1 MTRSAFYGQILY
13 RSAWLIGLLPLSW
26 LRFLGA
32 ALGRL
37 SYALDSRETRVTRR
51 NLALIGLAE
60 TPAVRE
66 QHTRELMRSTG
77 QTLMETL
84 AVWTR
89 PRQRVLALVREVHGE
104 ALYAEARARGKG
116 VLMAVP
122 HYGNW
127 ELVIE
132 CLAARGPFSLV
143 YRVPESAGADRFLQ
157 LARGGD
163 HVRLV
168 PAEAT
173 AMRPLLRAL
182 QNGETVGI
190 TPDHQPKEGGGE
202 FAPFYGRPALTLS
215 LIAKLA
221 QRTGAPVLFAYAERR
236 GDGFSLHFEAEE
248 PALHDAELPVA
259 LAAMNRRVQAIA
271 DRDFRQYQWTY
282 KRFSIRPDRTD
293 KSTYR

>member
-1 MTRSAFYGQILY
+1 MTRSAVYGQLLY
-13 RSAWLIGLLPLSW
+13 QSARLIGLLPLSW
-26 LRFLGA
+26 LRWAGA

-37 SYALDSRETRVTRR
+37 NYALDSRETRVTRR
-51 NLALIGLAE
+51 NLELIGLAG
-60 TPAVRE
+60 TPAARE
-66 QHTRELMRSTG
+66 RCTRELMRSTG
-77 QTLMETL
+77 QTLLETL

-89 PRQRVLALVREVHGE
+89 PRHRVLALVREVHGE

-116 VLMAVP
+116 VLLAVP

-143 YRVPESAGADRFLQ
+143 YRVPDSASADRFLQ

-163 HVRLV
+163 NVRLV

-221 QRTGAPVLFAYAERR
+221 QRTGAPVLFAYAERC

-248 PALHDAELPVA
+248 PALHDADLSVA

-282 KRFSIRPDRTD
+282 KRFSIRPDRSD

>member
-1 MTRSAFYGQILY
+1 MTCSAFYGQLLY
-13 RSAWLIGLLPLSW
+13 QSARLIGLLPLSW
-26 LRFLGA
+26 LRLAGA
-32 ALGRL
+32 ALGRA
-37 SYALDSRETRVTRR
+37 SYAMNSRETRVTRR
-51 NLALIGLAE
+51 NLQLIGLAD
-60 TPAVRE
+60 TPAALERN
-66 QHTRELMRSTG
+66 TRALMRSTG

-89 PRQRVLALVREVHGE
+89 PRRRVLALVREVHGE
-104 ALYAEARARGKG
+104 ALYAEARAQGKG
-116 VLMAVP
+116 VLLAVP

-143 YRVPESAGADRFLQ
+143 YRVPESAGGDRFLH
-157 LARGGD
+157 LARGG
-163 HVRLV
+163 HNVRLV

-182 QNGETVGI
+182 QNGETVSI

-202 FAPFYGRPALTLS
+202 FAPFYGHPALTLS

-221 QRTGAPVLFAYAERR
+221 QRTGAPVLFAYTERCR
-236 GDGFSLHFEAEE
+236 GGFSLHFEAEE
-248 PALHDAELPVA
+248 PALHAADLSVA